1 MNLNEK
7 YETLTL
13 LKQELDKQQKIIFD
27 IEMNIINL
35 EKDIADII
43 ETDTSNK
50 VITGMSLSKQQKD
63 IVESDNKNI
72 FPFGKK
78 IQ

>member
-35 EKDIADII
+35 EKDIAYI
-43 ETDTSNK
+43 
-50 VITGMSLSKQQKD
+50 LFQ
-63 IVESDNKNI
+63 
-72 FPFGKK
+72 
-78 IQ
+78 